1 MKDQEEGNENG
12 EASLEVV
19 EDKEENDFMEEASE
33 VENMIPETKACDAME
48 IDSEDEPMDEQ
59 TEVKAE
65 AEKKDDIKLLY
76 GYASQLK
83 GQS

>member
-1 MKDQEEGNENG
+1 
-12 EASLEVV
+12 
-19 EDKEENDFMEEASE
+19 
-33 VENMIPETKACDAME
+33 MIPETKACDAME